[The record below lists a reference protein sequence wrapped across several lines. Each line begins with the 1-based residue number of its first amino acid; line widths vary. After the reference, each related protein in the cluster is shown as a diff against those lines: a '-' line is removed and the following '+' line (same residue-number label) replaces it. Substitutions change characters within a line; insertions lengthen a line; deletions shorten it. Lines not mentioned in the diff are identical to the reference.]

1 MSTKRRLSHGS
12 VHHDLSIDEGDEPAI
27 DEFAVA
33 NDKFGG
39 SRGSILS
46 GKRGGTSRRKSSI
59 GLNGVTATEQIRIAE
74 MYKTVIKMSSENV
87 SLSCYI
93 LLLSS
98 TNTIFTLYRKLMKRI
113 LGTLI

>member
-1 MSTKRRLSHGS
+1 M
-12 VHHDLSIDEGDEPAI
+12 
-27 DEFAVA
+27 AVA

-59 GLNGVTATEQIRIAE
+59 GLNGVTASEQIRIAE

-87 SLSCYI
+87 SYYYYYYYYI
-93 LLLSS
+93 YKSNFYLLY
-98 TNTIFTLYRKLMKRI
+98 YRKLMKKIHGI
-113 LGTLI
+113 LI

>member
-12 VHHDLSIDEGDEPAI
+12 VHHDLEIDENDEIGI
-27 DEFAVA
+27 DDMAVA

-59 GLNGVTATEQIRIAE
+59 GLNGVTASEQIRIAE

-87 SLSCYI
+87 SYYYYYYI
-93 LLLSS
+93 YKSNFYLLY
-98 TNTIFTLYRKLMKRI
+98 YRKLMKKIHGI
-113 LGTLI
+113 LI

>member
-87 SLSCYI
+87 SAYI
-93 LLLSS
+93 LLPLILI
-98 TNTIFTLYRKLMKRI
+98 NTKFL
-113 LGTLI
+113 

>member
-12 VHHDLSIDEGDEPAI
+12 VHHDLEIDENDEIGI
-27 DEFAVA
+27 DDMAVA

-46 GKRGGTSRRKSSI
+46 GKRGGTSRRRSSI
-59 GLNGVTATEQIRIAE
+59 GLNGVTASEQIRIAE

-87 SLSCYI
+87 SYYYYYI
-93 LLLSS
+93 YKSNFYLLC
-98 TNTIFTLYRKLMKRI
+98 YRKLMKKI
-113 LGTLI
+113 HGISI

>member
-12 VHHDLSIDEGDEPAI
+12 VHHDLEIDENDEPGIDDMAI
-27 DEFAVA
+27 A

-59 GLNGVTATEQIRIAE
+59 GLNGVTASEQIRIAE

-87 SLSCYI
+87 SYYYYYI
-93 LLLSS
+93 YKSNFYLLY
-98 TNTIFTLYRKLMKRI
+98 YRKLMKKIHGI
-113 LGTLI
+113 LI